1 MLMISYK
8 LAPKRKDYFNMFK
21 VTIVGDSNDADYITT
36 TRWYSKSIFESQII
50 NGLNDLNK
58 KASDSYELREYEN
71 EYGLELPHSD
81 WDICHSLE
89 SVSVEYVDEEGVS
102 WDVEIEYEDE
112 DEEDEEDEEE

>member
-8 LAPKRKDYFNMFK
+8 LVPKRKDYFNMFK
-21 VTIVGDSNDADYITT
+21 VTIVGDSNDADYITE
-36 TRWYSKSIFESQII
+36 TRWYSKSVFESQII
-50 NGLNDLNK
+50 NGLNDLMKN
-58 KASDSYELREYEN
+58 ASGSYELRDYQDD
-71 EYGLELPHSD
+71 YGLALPYSD

-112 DEEDEEDEEE
+112 DEDEEDEDE